1 MTQKFQT
8 AYGKHKRVPFETT
21 GPSRTHQA
29 NAAECDINYIMQ
41 KYQKTGV
48 LEHQNKYQGNY
59 GDYTNVPQDYH
70 ESMNAVLAA
79 NDMFMSLP
87 SKIRRRFSN
96 DAGQFLEFVSDQNN
110 QSEMIEM
117 GLASAPKTEAP
128 ADDNAPEEAP
138 ITEEE

>member
-1 MTQKFQT
+1 MTKFQT
-8 AYGKHKRVPFETT
+8 AYGKHKRVSFETT
-21 GPSRTHQA
+21 GPSLTHQA
-29 NAAECDINYIMQ
+29 NAAECDINHIMQ

-48 LEHQNKYQGNY
+48 LEHQNKFQGNY

-96 DAGQFLEFVSDQNN
+96 DAGQFLEFVSDQKN
-110 QSEMIEM
+110 QSEMIEL
-117 GLASAPKTEAP
+117 GLASAPKKEAP
-128 ADDNAPEEAP
+128 ADDSGSDDPP

>member
-1 MTQKFQT
+1 MTKFQT
-8 AYGKHKRVPFETT
+8 AYGKHKRVPFETS
-21 GPSRTHQA
+21 GPSLTHQG

-41 KYQKTGV
+41 KYEKTGV
-48 LEHQNKYQGNY
+48 LEHKNKYEGQY
-59 GDYTNVPQDYH
+59 GDFTNVPQDYH

-117 GLASAPKTEAP
+117 GLASAPKKEA
-128 ADDNAPEEAP
+128 NK
-138 ITEEE
+138 